1 MKNKIL
7 ILCGKSGSGKDF
19 IQRQLIKNENFKQ
32 IVFRDVVQ
40 IAQSFAVRNEKCVN
54 LFIIKTRVADY
65 CLRPWHSIHD
75 YPGGYFRE
83 Y

>member
-32 IVFRDVVQ
+32 IVD
-40 IAQSFAVRNEKCVN
+40 N
-54 LFIIKTRVADY
+54 LWITLNYENFNI
-65 CLRPWHSIHD
+65 L
-75 YPGGYFRE
+75 YFRN
-83 Y
+83 